1 MIYELA
7 QRVKKGVKL
16 LDKRI
21 PNWRRTIKKHKDQ
34 FDFTNGECCVLG
46 TLEHYN
52 GRMRV
57 LKARKQIND
66 AHPFLA
72 ATKALGGIEPREY
85 GFDVDSRL
93 TDPTLA
99 DNQHAKQYEILT
111 ALWKAEIGL

>member
-16 LDKRI
+16 LDKHI
-21 PNWRRTIKKHKDQ
+21 PNWRRTIKAHKDQ
-34 FDFTNGECCVLG
+34 FDFMDGDCCVLG

-57 LKARKQIND
+57 LKARKGVRD
-66 AHPFLA
+66 HYRFTA
-72 ATKALGGIEPREY
+72 ALKALGVDRSSDY
-85 GFDVDSRL
+85 GFDIDRRL
-93 TDPTLA
+93 SDPTLEG
-99 DNQHAKQYEILT
+99 QQSRQYDILT